1 MCLDGLNLSPCSTGV
16 PEPAQSCHSFCLQ
29 GEMHALSLP
38 PLFLFALFNPEQ
50 IKLIQM
56 KYLNELMNEAS
67 PLENSASILV
77 L

>member
-1 MCLDGLNLSPCSTGV
+1 
-16 PEPAQSCHSFCLQ
+16 
-29 GEMHALSLP
+29 MHALSLP

>member
-1 MCLDGLNLSPCSTGV
+1 MPGWIEPLPLQHWSPRASPVLSQLCLP
-16 PEPAQSCHSFCLQ
+16 

-56 KYLNELMNEAS
+56 KYLNELMNESS